1 MVMGFII
8 IFGEDMNSSVHNDN
22 EKKDI
27 SILGK
32 GPTQGLDNT
41 KLNAEKEYSINFNE
55 QQKIFCLSLH
65 FNRVNHDLF
74 VNCVETFKLKARDSV
89 INSTPSFLGNVLK
102 DFSGINLKKT
112 VLYGYFYDF
121 SVDYDS
127 DSNVIRTHNHLVL
140 KRTLKHLAKLGQF
153 G

>member
-1 MVMGFII
+1 MELLRWIQILILVCINIGIEFDVSGSVLLSDDNGFCYNIWWRY
-8 IFGEDMNSSVHNDN
+8 
-22 EKKDI
+22 
-27 SILGK
+27 

-65 FNRVNHDLF
+65 SNRVNHDLF
-74 VNCVETFKLKARDSV
+74 VNCVETFKLKARDSE

-102 DFSGINLKKT
+102 DFSDINLKKT

-127 DSNVIRTHNHLVL
+127 NSNVIRTPQPLSS
-140 KRTLKHLAKLGQF
+140 
-153 G
+153 